1 MKAVD
6 MSAGSTIIMEGL
18 EVENK
23 FSGNHDNQP
32 QRPIQCFTCYK
43 EGHHYADYPYKD
55 RTDLKFCTSRGVGD
69 HSLEDC
75 PTMLDKINKNK
86 NVNVLSCVQK
96 HDVMNTNNLHI
107 VT

>member
-1 MKAVD
+1 
-6 MSAGSTIIMEGL
+6 MSTGSTIVVEGL

-43 EGHHYADYPYKD
+43 QGHRYVDYPYKD
-55 RTDLKFCTSRGVGD
+55 RTDLNFCTRCGMGD
-69 HSLEDC
+69 HSLEYC

-86 NVNVLSCVQK
+86 YVNVLSCVHEYK
-96 HDVMNTNNLHI
+96 EPAHSNPTRDKNWK
-107 VT
+107 